1 MMRPINLTEP
11 TPVSKKGYDL
21 FGAPIWM
28 LAFRPLFLGGSLV
41 ALLGISYW
49 SLLLSGHVTWSLSI
63 PANAWH
69 AHEMMYGFA
78 AAVAMGFLLTAAQTW
93 TGVPSVSGKSL
104 MLLSFFWLLARIM
117 FFVKMPNN
125 SLMGHNTNLLLVVL
139 FQGMW
144 WLGGVFA
151 LSRML
156 IKARNK
162 QNYPFIGILT
172 TLFIFNMLFLFLV
185 LNQQSVLALKLC
197 DASVFIF
204 TLLMGIVAGR
214 VIPFFTARGLLLP
227 EQVKCPRLDRC
238 IWILTLW
245 VFISVIGD
253 SLFSID
259 TAPGISIAVLSVCH
273 LLRSVFWWRKE
284 IIKVPLLWSL
294 QLSYFMLGIGLA
306 FIALSFIN
314 SHIHYKDVLHLVT
327 IGSIGMMILSM
338 MSRVSLGHTGR
349 ALNPPYFMNVAFLCL
364 FLAAITRSLLP
375 SLIGAQNAW
384 LSSGA
389 LWSVG
394 FFLFLFH
401 YFPILI
407 KKRVDGHI
415 G

>member
-1 MMRPINLTEP
+1 MMRPINVTEP
-11 TPVSKKGYDL
+11 TPVSRKGYDL

-49 SLLLSGHVTWSLSI
+49 TLLLTGHVAWSLSI
-63 PANAWH
+63 PANVWH

-78 AAVAMGFLLTAAQTW
+78 AAIAMGFLLTAAQTW
-93 TGVPSVSGKSL
+93 TGVPSLSGKYL
-104 MLLSFFWLLARIM
+104 MLLSFFWLLARIL
-117 FFVKMPNN
+117 FFVKFPHN
-125 SLMGHNTNLLLVVL
+125 SLMDHNTNLFLVVL

-144 WLGGVFA
+144 WLGGIFA

-162 QNYPFIGILT
+162 QNYLFIGILT

-197 DASVFIF
+197 DASIFVF

-227 EQVKCPRLDRC
+227 KQVKCPRLDFC

-245 VFISVIGD
+245 VLICVIGQ
-253 SLFSID
+253 SFYSID
-259 TAPGISIAVLSVCH
+259 MASGISIAVLSACH
-273 LLRSVFWWRKE
+273 LLRSVFWWCKE

-294 QLSYFMLGIGLA
+294 QLSYFLLGIGLIL
-306 FIALSFIN
+306 IALSFITT
-314 SHIHYKDVLHLVT
+314 HIDYKNALHMVT
-327 IGSIGMMILSM
+327 IGSMGMMILSM

-375 SLIGAQNAW
+375 SLIGAQYAW
-384 LSSGA
+384 LSSGV
-389 LWSVG
+389 LWSLS

-407 KKRVDGHI
+407 KKRVDGRI